1 MRPTQTHM
9 LKQKTSFRTL
19 VTSVLTILRV
29 DVFYLFTAIYPKTK
43 QIPVG

>member
-19 VTSVLTILRV
+19 VTSGLTILRV
-29 DVFYLFTAIYPKTK
+29 DGFFFIFLQLFIKK
-43 QIPVG
+43 NQIG